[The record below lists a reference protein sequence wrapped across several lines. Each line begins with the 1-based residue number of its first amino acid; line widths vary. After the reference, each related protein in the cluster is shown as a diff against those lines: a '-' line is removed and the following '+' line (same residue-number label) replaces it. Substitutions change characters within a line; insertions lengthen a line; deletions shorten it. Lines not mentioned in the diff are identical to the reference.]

1 MWPVACL
8 IFAAG
13 LEIAIAF
20 AVFRRLRGLMAG
32 PLVLGAFL
40 AALWAVDYALDL
52 RSSDL
57 AEKLL
62 LLRLRLLFLPFY
74 PLVWFEVC
82 YRFVYTRRCLYGV
95 RLLLASVVPAVTV
108 VVSWVSPLG
117 GFFAFQYGYW
127 VDSNG
132 RLPVL
137 RFSLG
142 PWSYVFFAFCCAV
155 SICAV
160 AVLWRE
166 MPRTTWERSARRLF
180 AAAFAFGL
188 LLNVLFA
195 VSRSAAPELNYA
207 PILAPITFGLIGLAL
222 TRGRVLRLAPLAR
235 TALIEN
241 LEEMLLVVD
250 LGGQIIDLNR
260 AAALALKISPE
271 KALDRSAAEVLAVW
285 PEMVGRIR
293 QGSAGEGE
301 VRLGGVIHEFRI
313 LPVADQA
320 GRDQAWILILRDITA
335 RKQAEEQLRHAK
347 DLAEAA
353 NEAKSRFLAT
363 MSHEIRTPMNAVLGF
378 TDLLQSTPITSEQ
391 REYLA
396 LIEQGGR
403 ELLAMIDDILEYAKI
418 SSGGLKL
425 EESPCNIT
433 ELAAHAC
440 NALLPRAKAK
450 GITLDWRVG
459 GAVPPFIVGDPVRIS
474 QILANLAGN
483 AVKFTEQGGVQV
495 VIEGL
500 DAALADSPPDAV
512 GIAIRVK
519 DTGIGLAA
527 DAASRSFEPFSQ
539 GDSSITRKYGG
550 AGLGLAITRR
560 LCELMG
566 GKLRVESHLGQGA
579 TFTAEIGVRRA
590 PAYMV

>member
-13 LEIAIAF
+13 LEIVIAI
-20 AVFRRLRGLMAG
+20 AVFRRLRGIVAG

-52 RSSDL
+52 SSSGF

-62 LLRLRLLFLPFY
+62 LLRLRFLFLPFY
-74 PLVWFEVC
+74 PLVWFEAC
-82 YRFVYTRRCLYGV
+82 YRFVYSRRCLYGI
-95 RLLLASVVPAVTV
+95 RLAAASIVPAITV
-108 VVSWVSPLG
+108 IVSWLAPLG
-117 GFFAFQYGYW
+117 GFLAFQYGFW
-127 VDSNG
+127 LDSTG

-142 PWSYVFFAFCCAV
+142 PWSIVFFGFCCAI
-155 SICAV
+155 SICGV
-160 AVLWRE
+160 VLLWRE
-166 MPRTTWERSARRLF
+166 MPRTSWERTARRIF
-180 AAAFAFGL
+180 AAAYVFGL

-195 VSRSAAPELNYA
+195 FNRPLAPGLNYA
-207 PILAPITFGLIGLAL
+207 PILAPITFGLIALAL

-241 LEEMLLVVD
+241 LEEVLLVVD
-250 LGGQIIDLNR
+250 HAGQIIDLNN
-260 AAALALKISPE
+260 AAALALRISPE

-285 PEMVGRIR
+285 PEMVGRLR
-293 QGSAGEGE
+293 QGIPGEGE

-313 LPVADQA
+313 LSVADQA
-320 GRDQAWILILRDITA
+320 DRLQAWILILRDITE

-378 TDLLQSTPITSEQ
+378 TDLLQSTPITAEQ
-391 REYLA
+391 REYLD
-396 LIEQGGR
+396 LIEHGGR
-403 ELLAMIDDILEYAKI
+403 ELLALIDDILEYAKI

-433 ELAAHAC
+433 ELAAHVC
-440 NALLPRAKAK
+440 DVLLPRATSK

-459 GAVPPFIVGDPVRIS
+459 ALVPPFIFGDPVRIG
-474 QILANLAGN
+474 QILTSLIGN
-483 AVKFTEQGGVQV
+483 AVKFTEQGGVHV
-495 VIEGL
+495 EIECLGK
-500 DAALADSPPDAV
+500 ASGGNQPNAL

-519 DTGIGLAA
+519 DTGIGLAP

-566 GKLRVESHLGQGA
+566 GNLRVDSSLGQGA
-579 TFTAEIGVRRA
+579 TFTAEIWVRRA
-590 PAYMV
+590 PDYLV